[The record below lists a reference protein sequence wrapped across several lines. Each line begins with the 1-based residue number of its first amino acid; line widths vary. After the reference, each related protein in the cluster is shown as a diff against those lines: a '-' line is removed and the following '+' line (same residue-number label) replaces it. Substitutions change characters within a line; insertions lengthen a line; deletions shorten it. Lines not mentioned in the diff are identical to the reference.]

1 MVQLKHEQDYIV
13 ESKRKCVEAG
23 MDPNEIRKPKHSMS
37 DLQLLEK
44 RHTYQEI
51 LSVVDF
57 FSKKILDSLSGTP
70 VLIVISDENGYLLHM
85 VGDETIRMTIN
96 QLGIEVG
103 AQFTQEDMGT
113 NVVSLSLQQN
123 HPIQLIGSNH
133 YHTILHGTACYGVA
147 FRYTDINNLLGS
159 ICIMTA
165 TELHNPFF
173 LTMLS
178 TVVDSIERELLLRK
192 QNRKLNM
199 LNQIMVNKNR
209 NGIIITNADGVIN
222 SVNDF
227 VMDKFN
233 IQRDSNIVDRAHQDP
248 ECLVSSYMKKVIQKK
263 KSYDNV
269 QMILRTVDNQKLV
282 CLFDAQPIY
291 DETHNFIGS
300 YSQLRDITERY
311 LNEERHNYLAYH
323 DELTSLPNRRSLQ
336 ETLNYHISSS
346 LTSGKTIDLVL
357 MFLDLDHFKTIN
369 DAFGHSNGDILLKQ
383 VSSRLILCLGDNG
396 KVFRMGG
403 DEFIFLFHDINGQK
417 DVIQKGRQI
426 IDLFD
431 TPFTINGSKFH
442 VTASIGIAIYP
453 NDGTDAETF
462 MVYADN
468 AMYKSKSK
476 GRNNYTLFDANM
488 KTHSKEKDK
497 LSLEVSL
504 RRALENKEF
513 VVYYQP
519 QVDLVNKKIIGVEA
533 LLRWDSPEYGIV
545 SPVSFIPILE
555 ENGLISQVGEWVL
568 SEVCNQSK
576 RWIEQ
581 GFPKLRMAVNLSS
594 QQFLKDNLVEVIAN
608 TLIETGMDPNY
619 LELEITETMTMDVER
634 AITVLGQLNA
644 LGVRISIDDFGT
656 GYSSLN
662 YLKKF
667 PIHTLKIDKSFV
679 RDIMIDVNDSNIVS
693 TIISMAHN
701 LNLDVVAEGVET
713 KDQLDFLQLKK
724 CDAVQG
730 YYYSKPLSVVDFEK
744 SFYNLNN
751 EIKMNSTNE
760 MDGLT

>member
-1 MVQLKHEQDYIV
+1 MGVIKVIELNHEEDYIV
-13 ESKRKCVEAG
+13 ESKRKCIEAG
-23 MDPNEIRKPKHSMS
+23 MDPNEVRKPKHSMS
-37 DLQLLEK
+37 EQQLIEK
-44 RHTYQEI
+44 RSTYSEI
-51 LSVVDF
+51 LSVVNF
-57 FSKKILDSLSGTP
+57 FSKKILNSLKGTP
-70 VLIVISDENGYLLHM
+70 VLIVISDENGYLLDM
-85 VGDETIRMTIN
+85 VGDETVRKTIQ
-96 QLGIEVG
+96 QLGIQVG
-103 AQFTQEDMGT
+103 VQFSQEDMGT
-113 NVVSLSLQQN
+113 NVISLSLQQN
-123 HPIQLIGSNH
+123 HPIQIIGSDH
-133 YHTILHGTACYGVA
+133 FHTVLHDTACYGVA

-192 QNRKLNM
+192 QNRKLDM

-209 NGIIITNADGVIN
+209 NGIIITNADGTIN

-227 VMDKFN
+227 VVNTFN
-233 IQRDSNIVDRAHQDP
+233 IHKDINIVDRSEQNP
-248 ECLVSSYMKKVIQKK
+248 ECLVSNHMKKVIQNKQ
-263 KSYDNV
+263 SFDNV
-269 QMILRTVDNQKLV
+269 QMTLKTVENQNVV

-291 DETHNFIGS
+291 DETNNFIGS

-311 LNEERHNYLAYH
+311 LSEERHNYLAYH
-323 DELTSLPNRRSLQ
+323 DELTSLPNRRSLS

-346 LTSGKTIDLVL
+346 LTSGTNIDLTL

-383 VSSRLILCLGDNG
+383 VAERLTQFLGNTG

-403 DEFIFLFHDINGQK
+403 DEFIFLFHNLNGSKEVTQIGKEIN
-417 DVIQKGRQI
+417 
-426 IDLFD
+426 DLFN
-431 TPFTINGSKFH
+431 TPFTINCSKFH

-468 AMYKSKSK
+468 AMYKSKLK
-476 GRNNYTLFDANM
+476 GRNNYTLFDSNM
-488 KTHSKEKDK
+488 KSNSNEKDK

-504 RRALENKEF
+504 RKALENNEF
-513 VVYYQP
+513 IVHYQP
-519 QVDLVNKKIIGVEA
+519 QIDLVNKNIIGVEA
-533 LLRWDSPEYGIV
+533 LLRWNSPKYGIV
-545 SPVSFIPILE
+545 APDVFIPILE
-555 ENGLISQVGEWVL
+555 ENGMISQVGEWVL
-568 SEVCNQSK
+568 REVCEQSK
-576 RWIEQ
+576 RWLEK
-581 GFPKLRMAVNLSS
+581 GFPKFRVAVNLSS
-594 QQFLKDNLVEVIAN
+594 QQFLKDNLVEIISN
-608 TLIETGMDPNY
+608 TLNETGMEPNY

-634 AITVLGQLNA
+634 AINVLGQLNA

-667 PIHTLKIDKSFV
+667 PIHTLKIDRSFV
-679 RDIMIDVNDSNIVS
+679 RDIMTNVNDSNIVS

-713 KDQLDFLQLKK
+713 KDQLNFLKKKK
-724 CDAVQG
+724 CDVVQG
-730 YYYSKPLSVVDFEK
+730 YYFSKPLSTEDFEK
-744 SFYNLNN
+744 SFYQLNDN
-751 EIKMNSTNE
+751 IK
-760 MDGLT
+760 

>member
-1 MVQLKHEQDYIV
+1 MTQLNHEQDYIV
-13 ESKRKCVEAG
+13 ESKRRCIEAG
-23 MDPNEIRKPKHSMS
+23 MDPNEIRIPKRSMS
-37 DLQLLEK
+37 EQELLKK
-44 RHTYQEI
+44 RNTYSEI

-57 FSKKILDSLSGTP
+57 FSKKILNSLSGTP
-70 VLIVISDENGYLLHM
+70 IIIVISDENGYLLHM
-85 VGDETIRMTIN
+85 VGDETIKKTIQ
-96 QLGIEVG
+96 QLGIQVG

-113 NVVSLSLQQN
+113 NVVSLSLQQC
-123 HPIQLIGSNH
+123 HPVQIIGSNH
-133 YHTILHGTACYGVA
+133 FHTILHDSACYGVA
-147 FRYTDINNLLGS
+147 FHYTDINNLLGS

-192 QNRKLNM
+192 QNRKLDM

-209 NGIIITNADGVIN
+209 NGIIITNADGIIS

-227 VMDKFN
+227 VVETFSIHKDT
-233 IQRDSNIVDRAHQDP
+233 NIVDRSEHNP
-248 ECLVSSYMKKVIQKK
+248 ECLVSSHMKQVIQNKQ
-263 KSYDNV
+263 SFDNV
-269 QMILRTVDNQKLV
+269 QMILRTVDNQKVV

-291 DETHNFIGS
+291 DETNNFIGS

-323 DELTSLPNRRSLQ
+323 DELTSLPNRRSLH

-346 LTSGKTIDLVL
+346 LTSGKNIDLAL

-383 VSSRLILCLGDNG
+383 VSSKLTQFLGDNG

-403 DEFIFLFHDINGQK
+403 DEFIFLFHNLNGQK
-417 DVIQKGRQI
+417 EVTHIGKQI

-476 GRNNYTLFDANM
+476 GRNNYTLFDSNM
-488 KTHSKEKDK
+488 KSNSNEKDK

-504 RRALENKEF
+504 REALENKEF
-513 VVYYQP
+513 IVYYQP
-519 QVDLVNKKIIGVEA
+519 QVDLINKKIIGAEA
-533 LLRWDSPEYGIV
+533 LLRWNSPDYGIV
-545 SPVSFIPILE
+545 SPDVFIPILE

-568 SEVCNQSK
+568 SEVCDQSK
-576 RWIEQ
+576 RWVEM
-581 GFPKLRMAVNLSS
+581 GFPKFRIAVNLSS
-594 QQFLKDNLVEVIAN
+594 QQFLKDNLVEVISN

-634 AITVLGQLNA
+634 AINVLGQLNA

-679 RDIMIDVNDSNIVS
+679 RDIMLDKNDSNIVS

-713 KDQLDFLQLKK
+713 KDQLNFLQMKK
-724 CDAVQG
+724 CDVIQG
-730 YYYSKPLSVVDFEK
+730 YYFSKPLSVDDFEK
-744 SFYNLNN
+744 SFYQLNDD
-751 EIKMNSTNE
+751 IKINYSVE
-760 MDGLT
+760 MDG

>member
-1 MVQLKHEQDYIV
+1 MIQPTDEQDYITQ
-13 ESKRKCVEAG
+13 SKRKCVEAG
-23 MDPNEIRKPKHSMS
+23 MDPNEIRKPKRSMS
-37 DLQLLEK
+37 EQELLEK
-44 RHTYQEI
+44 RNTYSEI

-57 FSKKILDSLSGTP
+57 FSKKILNSLSGTP
-70 VLIVISDENGYLLHM
+70 VLIVISDANGYLLHM
-85 VGDETIRMTIN
+85 VGDETIKNTIQ

-113 NVVSLSLQQN
+113 NVISLSLQQS
-123 HPIQLIGSNH
+123 HPVQLVGSNH
-133 YHTILHGTACYGVA
+133 YHKVLHDTACYGVA
-147 FRYTDINNLLGS
+147 FHYTDNNDLLGS

-209 NGIIITNADGVIN
+209 NGIIITNADGIIT

-227 VMDKFN
+227 VVNAFGILKDANIMDRSLQN
-233 IQRDSNIVDRAHQDP
+233 P
-248 ECLVSSYMKKVIQKK
+248 ECLISNHMKQVIQN
-263 KSYDNV
+263 KSCFDNV
-269 QMILRTVDNQKLV
+269 QMILITVDHQKVV

-291 DETHNFIGS
+291 DETSSFIGA

-323 DELTSLPNRRSLQ
+323 DELTSLPNRRSLH
-336 ETLNYHISSS
+336 ETLNNLISSS
-346 LTSGKTIDLVL
+346 LTSGENIDLVL

-383 VSSRLILCLGDNG
+383 VSARLAQFLGDTG

-403 DEFIFLFHDINGQK
+403 DEFIFLFHGLSERTE
-417 DVIQKGRQI
+417 VIQTGKKI
-426 IDLFD
+426 NDLFN

-442 VTASIGIAIYP
+442 VTSSIGIAIYP

-468 AMYKSKSK
+468 AMYKSKSL
-476 GRNNYTLFDANM
+476 GRNNYTLFDSNM
-488 KTHSKEKDK
+488 KSPSNEKNK
-497 LSLEVSL
+497 LSLELAL
-504 RRALENKEF
+504 REALENKEF
-513 VVYYQP
+513 MVYYQP
-519 QVDLVNKKIIGVEA
+519 QVDLIHKNIIGLEA
-533 LLRWDSPEYGIV
+533 LLRWNSPEYGIV
-545 SPVSFIPILE
+545 APDTFIPILE

-568 SEVCNQSK
+568 SEVCVQRK
-576 RWIEQ
+576 RWIEM
-581 GFPKLRMAVNLSS
+581 GFPKLRVAINLSS
-594 QQFLKDNLVEVIAN
+594 QQFLKDNLVEVISK
-608 TLIETGMDPNY
+608 TLMETGMDPNY

-634 AITVLGQLNA
+634 AINVLGQLNA

-679 RDIMIDVNDSNIVS
+679 RDIMLDQNDLNIVS

-713 KDQLDFLQLKK
+713 KDQLMFLQTKK
-724 CDAVQG
+724 CDVVQG
-730 YYYSKPLSVVDFEK
+730 YYFSKPLSVDEFEK
-744 SFYNLNN
+744 SFYQLNDEI
-751 EIKMNSTNE
+751 EIKSSN
-760 MDGLT
+760 GIGG

>member
-1 MVQLKHEQDYIV
+1 MGVIKIKELIHEEDYIAQ
-13 ESKRKCVEAG
+13 SKRKCIEAG
-23 MDPNEIRKPKHSMS
+23 MDPNEIRKPKRSMS
-37 DLQLLEK
+37 EQELLQK
-44 RHTYQEI
+44 RNTYSEI

-70 VLIVISDENGYLLHM
+70 VLIVISDENGYLLHI
-85 VGDETIRMTIN
+85 VGDETIKITIQ
-96 QLGIEVG
+96 QLGIQVG
-103 AQFTQEDMGT
+103 AQFTHEDMGT
-113 NVVSLSLQQN
+113 NVISLSLQQG
-123 HPIQLIGSNH
+123 HPVQLIGSNH
-133 YHTILHGTACYGVA
+133 YHTILHDSACYGAA
-147 FRYTDINNLLGS
+147 FHYTDNNNLLGS

-199 LNQIMVNKNR
+199 LNQIIVNKNR
-209 NGIIITNADGVIN
+209 NGIIITNADGIIN

-227 VMDKFN
+227 VAESFHIHKG
-233 IQRDSNIVDRAHQDP
+233 INIVDRSQQNP
-248 ECLVSSYMKKVIQKK
+248 ECLVSSHMKQVIHNKM
-263 KSYDNV
+263 SFDNV
-269 QMILRTVDNQKLV
+269 QMILQTVDYQKVV

-291 DETHNFIGS
+291 DETNNFIGS

-323 DELTSLPNRRSLQ
+323 DELTSLPNRRSLH
-336 ETLNYHISSS
+336 ETLNHHISSS
-346 LTSGKTIDLVL
+346 LTSGNHIDLVL

-369 DAFGHSNGDILLKQ
+369 DAFGHSNGDNLLKQ
-383 VSSRLILCLGDNG
+383 VSSRLVHFLGDTG

-403 DEFIFLFHDINGQK
+403 DEFIFLFHGLNGQK
-417 DVIQKGRQI
+417 EVASTGKRI

-431 TPFTINGSKFH
+431 TPFTINDSKFH

-476 GRNNYTLFDANM
+476 GRNNYTLFDSNM
-488 KTHSKEKDK
+488 KSNAKEKDK

-504 RRALENKEF
+504 REALDNKEF
-513 VVYYQP
+513 IVYYQP
-519 QVDLVNKKIIGVEA
+519 QVDLITKEIIGVEA
-533 LLRWDSPEYGIV
+533 LLRWNSPQYGIV
-545 SPVSFIPILE
+545 APDAFIPILE
-555 ENGLISQVGEWVL
+555 DSGLISQVGEWVL
-568 SEVCNQSK
+568 REVCNQSK
-576 RWIEQ
+576 RWLDM
-581 GFPKLRMAVNLSS
+581 GLPKFRIAVNLSS
-594 QQFLKDNLVEVIAN
+594 QQFLKDNLVEVISN
-608 TLIETGMDPNY
+608 TLIETGMDPND

-634 AITVLGQLNA
+634 AINVLGQLNA

-679 RDIMIDVNDSNIVS
+679 RDIMFNKNDLNIVS

-701 LNLDVVAEGVET
+701 LNLVVVAEGVET
-713 KDQLDFLQLKK
+713 KDQLNFLQLKK
-724 CDAVQG
+724 CDTVQG
-730 YYYSKPLSVVDFEK
+730 YYFSKPLSVDDFEK
-744 SFYNLNN
+744 SFYQLNDD
-751 EIKMNSTNE
+751 IKNQF
-760 MDGLT
+760 L

>member
-1 MVQLKHEQDYIV
+1 MLCINQNHEEDYIV
-13 ESKRKCVEAG
+13 ESKRKCFEVG
-23 MDPNEIRKPKHSMS
+23 MDPNEVRQPRRYMS
-37 DLQLLEK
+37 EQELVKK
-44 RHTYQEI
+44 RTTYSEI
-51 LSVVDF
+51 LSVVNF
-57 FSKKILDSLSGTP
+57 FSKKILHSLSGTP

-85 VGDETIRMTIN
+85 IGDETIRKTVQ
-96 QLGIEVG
+96 QLGIQVG

-113 NVVSLSLQQN
+113 NVVSLSLQQA
-123 HPIQLIGSNH
+123 HPVQVVGSNH
-133 YHTILHGTACYGVA
+133 YHKVLYSSACYGVS

-165 TELHNPFF
+165 AELHNPFF

-199 LNQIMVNKNR
+199 LNQIMVNRNR
-209 NGIIITNADGVIN
+209 NGIIVTNADGTIN

-227 VMDKFN
+227 MVEKFN
-233 IQRDSNIVDRAHQDP
+233 FLKDANIIERCEQYP
-248 ECLVSSYMKKVIQKK
+248 ECPIGSHMKQVLYDKH
-263 KSYDNV
+263 SFDNV
-269 QMILRTVDNQKLV
+269 QMMLKTVDNQNVV

-291 DETHNFIGS
+291 DETNNFIGS
-300 YSQLRDITERY
+300 YAQLRDITERY
-311 LNEERHNYLAYH
+311 LNEKHHNYLAYH
-323 DELTSLPNRRSLQ
+323 DELTSLPNRRSLR
-336 ETLNYHISSS
+336 ETLYNHISSS
-346 LTSGKTIDLVL
+346 LTSGSNIDLTL

-383 VSSRLILCLGDNG
+383 VSGRLIQVLGDTG

-403 DEFIFLFHDINGQK
+403 DEFIFLFHDLHEQNEVTNTAK
-417 DVIQKGRQI
+417 QI
-426 IDLFD
+426 IDLFE
-431 TPFTINGSKFH
+431 TPFTISGSKFH

-453 NDGTDAETF
+453 NDGTDTETF

-468 AMYKSKSK
+468 AMYKSKAK
-476 GRNNYTLFDANM
+476 GRNNYTLFDSNM
-488 KTHSKEKDK
+488 KTNFKEKVK

-504 RRALENKEF
+504 KKALENNEF
-513 VVYYQP
+513 IVYYQP
-519 QVDLVNKKIIGVEA
+519 QVDLTTMNIIGAEA
-533 LLRWDSPEYGIV
+533 LLRWNSQEYGIV
-545 SPVSFIPILE
+545 SPDVFIPILE

-568 SEVCNQSK
+568 SEVCAQSK
-576 RWIEQ
+576 RWIEM
-581 GFPKLRMAVNLSS
+581 GLPKLRMAVNLSS
-594 QQFLKDNLVEVIAN
+594 QQFLKDTLVDVISN
-608 TLIETGMDPNY
+608 TLIRTGMDPNY

-634 AITVLGQLNA
+634 AIHVLSQLNA

-701 LNLDVVAEGVET
+701 LHLDVVAEGVET
-713 KDQLDFLQLKK
+713 KDQLNFLQKKK

-730 YYYSKPLSVVDFEK
+730 YYFSKPLSVHDFER
-744 SFYNLNN
+744 SFYQLNGD
-751 EIKMNSTNE
+751 IKIKYSQQME
-760 MDGLT
+760 G